1 MPRISDPP
9 FAVKLGAAITA
20 RRSWLEISMA
30 DLAQRM
36 GISRVQ
42 MGKYENGT
50 NIPDAVVLVRLCTA
64 LGTSPNDLLNH
75 GTPQASQAHLD
86 EMSSLLADA
95 EIGRVIEL
103 LKPMTGKERHH
114 ARKIVELCRQN
125 GSGT

>member
-1 MPRISDPP
+1 
-9 FAVKLGAAITA
+9 
-20 RRSWLEISMA
+20 MA
-30 DLAQRM
+30 DLANRM

-75 GTPQASQAHLD
+75 GTPQSSQAHLD
-86 EMSSLLADA
+86 EMAALLADD
-95 EIGRVIEL
+95 EIGKVIEL
-103 LKPMTGKERHH
+103 LKPMTGEERRH

-125 GSGT
+125 GS